1 VKALWRSPTLRSAAV
16 VAVGGAGFA
25 GANLILART
34 LPESEYAL
42 FTLFL
47 ALVNL
52 GFALAPAGI
61 DTFVVRRPV
70 EFGPRFLKKVGA
82 VTILVGSGFG
92 AIGLFGYGLSLPVAL
107 MLALATAAGG
117 IMSVA
122 AAQFQG
128 ELRFG
133 RSLSLAQSPNLVL
146 IIAALLVLLMHAGD
160 AKLALIV
167 STMGFVVAAWY
178 GWAILLRE
186 RHAKPARTCAIAWS
200 EAVAFAGVNASGL
213 ILVQLDRLI
222 IPHVRPLGDLATFG
236 VLAAIVG
243 SLFRVLQQGV
253 GYSLLPQLRAAGGVV
268 EQRRLLAH
276 EARLVGAI
284 TVAGAAFIWLVTP
297 LVVRYLLAGKYHLTS
312 ALIVAAIISGVTKIL
327 NAFSKASVAALAN
340 QRELA
345 VVNYLGWASVVVA
358 VAAGV
363 VVGPWGL
370 TWVIYA
376 VALGWL
382 LRSLAAFYV
391 TMRHLRLPASV
402 PARGPGTDELEP
414 PRSLPPSLHP
424 GSG

>member
-1 VKALWRSPTLRSAAV
+1 VKGLWRSPTLRSAAV
-16 VAVGGAGFA
+16 VAAGGAGFA
-25 GANLILART
+25 GANLILARA

-61 DTFVVRRPV
+61 ETFVVRQPV
-70 EFGPRFLKKVGA
+70 EFGPRFLKKVTA
-82 VTILVGSGFG
+82 VTSVGGLAFG

-107 MLALATAAGG
+107 MLALAVAAGG

-122 AAQFQG
+122 ASQFQG

-133 RSLSLAQSPNLVL
+133 LSLSLAQSPNLVL
-146 IIAALLVLLMHAGD
+146 IIAALLVLLVHAGD

-167 STMGFVVAAWY
+167 STLGFVVAAWY

-186 RHAKPARTCAIAWS
+186 RHAKPARTCAIAWG

-213 ILVQLDRLI
+213 LLVQLDRLI

-253 GYSLLPQLRAAGGVV
+253 GYSLLPRLRAASGVV

-284 TVAGAAFIWLVTP
+284 TVAGSAFIWLVTP
-297 LVVRYLLAGKYHLTS
+297 LVVRLLLAGKYHLTS
-312 ALIVAAIISGVTKIL
+312 ALIVAAIVSGVTKIL
-327 NAFSKASVAALAN
+327 NAFSKASVSALAS

-345 VVNYLGWASVVVA
+345 LVNYLGWVSVVVA

-363 VVGPWGL
+363 GAGPWGL

-382 LRSLAAFYV
+382 LRSLPAFYV
-391 TMRHLRLPASV
+391 TMRHLRLPATMPVTS
-402 PARGPGTDELEP
+402 PGTDQIEP
-414 PRSLPPSLHP
+414 PRSLPPSV
-424 GSG
+424 GSGSR